1 MSEPRTVSHPLR
13 PRLGER
19 VPPTYDLRA
28 LGEGLEPYRLLDALS
43 REVSDSSLRRL
54 EDALERIPA
63 FVAGTA
69 EDQDRDDARYRRT
82 PPERY
87 ALEFLAFAVM
97 SRQFWPGFAA
107 RRHTVL
113 ILPHCLRIREDGC
126 ARKSTKAGS
135 SCTLCHPDCLV
146 GQMTAA
152 GRRHGA
158 PAFFSDMD
166 HPKQFKALRK
176 LYPDLSVIGVA
187 CVLMLAEGM
196 RTAEAAGIPSQGVL
210 LSYCG
215 CDHWT
220 EDPFTTHA
228 AVERLEALLSAK
240 AAGAMEV
247 PA

>member
-1 MSEPRTVSHPLR
+1 MSEHGTASSALR
-13 PRLGER
+13 PPLGER
-19 VPPTYDLRA
+19 LPPTYDLRA

-43 REVSDSSLRRL
+43 QGVLDAGLQRL
-54 EDALERIPA
+54 GPVLAQVPA

-69 EDQDRDDARYRRT
+69 GDDGRDDARYRKT

-87 ALEFLAFAVM
+87 ALEFLSFAVM
-97 SRQFWPGFAA
+97 SRQFWPDFVA
-107 RRHTVL
+107 RRDTVL
-113 ILPHCLRIREDGC
+113 ILPHCLRIREKGC
-126 ARKSTKAGS
+126 ARKSTRTGS
-135 SCTLCHPDCLV
+135 ACTVCHPGCIV

-196 RTAEAAGIPSQGVL
+196 RTAEAAGIPSQGIFL
-210 LSYCG
+210 TYCG

-240 AAGAMEV
+240 AAGAKEV